1 MKKGFTLIELLAVII
16 LLGIIGLI
24 IVPSVNKTITDSRQK
39 VYNQSISSIEHSA
52 LMYLTNTGDCPTSD
66 TVLSIQTLKDA
77 GLLDNKTLENPKGGD
92 SLDTNACIV
101 YKWENNNYV
110 INYITGDDCLKDQI
124 IANYNVTKG
133 VNIPQLTS
141 GMTPIKWVNGVE
153 TTTTA
158 DDHNWYDY
166 SNKLWANAKTTD
178 GSYWVWI
185 PRYAYKITSGWHT
198 STAGTID
205 IKFLKN
211 DTIENSSNTVIQ
223 TSGYSTTG
231 TNTSNAYFLEPAF
244 QNGTGYTK
252 YGFWVAKFEA
262 SVSDISDACYTSASK
277 DNCNKTTLTPK
288 FVPNVNSWRYTTIGN
303 QYTVA
308 QNMGINT
315 SYGWSSGT
323 VDIHMMT
330 NYEWGAVA
338 YLTRSSYGKNSEVW
352 INNSSTFTTG
362 CAGNSV
368 SASSYSG
375 CQNAYNTTNGL
386 NASTTGNITGI
397 YDMSGGAFEYV
408 AAYVNNGHSNLSTY
422 GSNIVN
428 STINKNIYSITTD
441 SNSNNYNNNANIYGD
456 ALYETSNSYSGVTS
470 WNSDYSY
477 MPTSFNPWFIRDA
490 DYSTSSHAGVFA
502 FDGDA
507 GGAYSCDSFRVVG
520 ALK

>member
-66 TVLSIQTLKDA
+66 TVLSIQNIKDA

-101 YKWENNNYV
+101 YKWQDNNYV
-110 INYITGDDCLKDQI
+110 INYTTGDDCNKDQI
-124 IANYNVTKG
+124 IDNYNVTKG
-133 VNIPQLTS
+133 VNVPQLTS

-153 TTTTA
+153 TTTTSS
-158 DDHNWYDY
+158 DPNWYNY
-166 SNKLWANAKTTD
+166 SNKLWANAKTAD

-198 STAGTID
+198 ATAGTID

-211 DTIENSSNTVIQ
+211 DTTENSSNTTIQ

-244 QNGTGYTK
+244 QNSTGNTK
-252 YGFWVAKFEA
+252 YGFWVAKFE
-262 SVSDISDACYTSASK
+262 TS
-277 DNCNKTTLTPK
+277 NTTSLPK
-288 FVPNVNSWRYTTIGN
+288 SVPNVSSLRSVTIGDMFT
-303 QYTVA
+303 YS
-308 QNMGINT
+308 QNMSTNT
-315 SYGWSSGT
+315 SYGWSN
-323 VDIHMMT
+323 VDTHMMT

-338 YLTRSSYGKNSEVW
+338 YLTQSTYGKNSEVW
-352 INNSSTFTTG
+352 INNSFTYITG
-362 CAGNSV
+362 CAGSSV

-375 CQNAYNTTNGL
+375 CQNAYNTATGQ

-397 YDMSGGAFEYV
+397 YDMSGGAYEYT
-408 AAYVNNGHSNLSTY
+408 AAYVNNGNSSLSTY
-422 GSNIVN
+422 GSNILS
-428 STINKNIYSITTD
+428 STINKNVYSITTD
-441 SNSNNYNNNANIYGD
+441 SKANNYDANKNIYGD
-456 ALYETSNSYSGVTS
+456 AVYEISSSYSGTVS
-470 WNSDYSY
+470 WNTDNSN
-477 MPTSFNPWFIRDA
+477 MPNSGYPWFVRGGYYIN
-490 DYSTSSHAGVFA
+490 TSSAGVFNFFYTSGNA
-502 FDGDA
+502 DSGF
-507 GGAYSCDSFRVVG
+507 SFRLVV
-520 ALK
+520 LSTQ